1 MDVGATP
8 VEGEGIESEVQ
19 MVEEPV
25 EGEVRGE
32 EKKQTESEVK
42 PDEKKSTESEVKPE
56 EEKPTE
62 SNATVDVKPTESEMK
77 PKEKKPTEQVKPTT
91 PPQSVTHPAYELPS
105 VPTIDHSRREE
116 EESEEEPVAELE

>member
-1 MDVGATP
+1 MDVGGTP

-25 EGEVRGE
+25 EGEVKPE
-32 EKKQTESEVK
+32 EKKAAESEVK
-42 PDEKKSTESEVKPE
+42 SEEKKPTESDATIDVKPTESEVKPE
-56 EEKPTE
+56 
-62 SNATVDVKPTESEMK
+62 
-77 PKEKKPTEQVKPTT
+77 EKKPTEQVKPTT
-91 PPQSVTHPAYELPS
+91 PPQPVTHPAYELPS

>member
-1 MDVGATP
+1 MDVGGTP

-19 MVEEPV
+19 MVEESV
-25 EGEVRGE
+25 EGEVRVE
-32 EKKQTESEVK
+32 EKKA
-42 PDEKKSTESEVKPE
+42 TESEVKPE
-56 EEKPTE
+56 EKKPTE
-62 SNATVDVKPTESEMK
+62 SDTTVDVKPTESEMK

-91 PPQSVTHPAYELPS
+91 PPQPVTHPAYELPS